1 MVAPGTYWSVENSS
15 CSKVPGRDN
24 YTFFHLL
31 LLQPVLV
38 FILITDS
45 LSLYSF
51 WCFSSSII
59 LSPYQEILTFSSC
72 FLRSFFFFFYTS
84 FWSEMAER
92 SPNNVRLTH
101 CSVLR
106 WFIWKLASLG
116 IFKKLLG
123 KKIFIYSFHE
133 KWPSVTDSW
142 WKTCPSSRK
151 GVWQKEVLKE
161 KEVRLLNQKEFVD
174 VKTRIPSN

>member
-59 LSPYQEILTFSSC
+59 LSPYHEILTFSSC
-72 FLRSFFFFFYTS
+72 FLRSFFFFFTPA
-84 FWSEMAER
+84 FG
-92 SPNNVRLTH
+92 VRWQREAPIMSDWLTAQ
-101 CSVLR
+101 SWDGLFGNWPPWASLR
-106 WFIWKLASLG
+106 NCWEKKYLFIHSMRNGLLSQTHDGKLAHLAEKES
-116 IFKKLLG
+116 G
-123 KKIFIYSFHE
+123 KKRC
-133 KWPSVTDSW
+133 
-142 WKTCPSSRK
+142 WKRRK
-151 GVWQKEVLKE
+151 SDCWIRKNL
-161 KEVRLLNQKEFVD
+161 
-174 VKTRIPSN
+174 